1 MWKYLLS
8 AFIILTFTFFVVVLL
23 GKKNIK
29 ELWNKPTLKTYLLS
43 VPLGML
49 VYIVVG
55 KLLRLFQFFNKLFC
69 FPVFNQTI
77 QNRSEG
83 MFKKNIAVYLK
94 YHYAEILI
102 KIIHPLTRVIHMNLI
117 KFIWHLFL
125 VLFISIQ
132 FSGSSEISPLLV
144 EIFLLLKKYS

>member
-8 AFIILTFTFFVVVLL
+8 AFIILTFTFFVIALL

-55 KLLRLFQFFNKLFC
+55 KLLRLF
-69 FPVFNQTI
+69 
-77 QNRSEG
+77 
-83 MFKKNIAVYLK
+83 
-94 YHYAEILI
+94 
-102 KIIHPLTRVIHMNLI
+102 
-117 KFIWHLFL
+117 
-125 VLFISIQ
+125 
-132 FSGSSEISPLLV
+132 
-144 EIFLLLKKYS
+144 